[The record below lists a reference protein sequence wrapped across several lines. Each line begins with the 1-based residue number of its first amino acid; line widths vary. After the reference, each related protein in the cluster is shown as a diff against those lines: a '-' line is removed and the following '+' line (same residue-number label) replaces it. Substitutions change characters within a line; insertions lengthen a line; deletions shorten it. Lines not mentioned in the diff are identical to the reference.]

1 MKLYNLTLEQNKMVS
16 AIINDLTKPYKAHT
30 NTRQYQSW
38 ANEGVEKVRERA
50 KRRGLLLDETD
61 WEIPTKTLRAIVKE
75 ENETI
80 TK

>member
-1 MKLYNLTLEQNKMVS
+1 MKIYNLTLEQNKMVS
-16 AIINDLTKPYKAHT
+16 AIINDLTKPYKAYS

-75 ENETI
+75 END
-80 TK
+80 